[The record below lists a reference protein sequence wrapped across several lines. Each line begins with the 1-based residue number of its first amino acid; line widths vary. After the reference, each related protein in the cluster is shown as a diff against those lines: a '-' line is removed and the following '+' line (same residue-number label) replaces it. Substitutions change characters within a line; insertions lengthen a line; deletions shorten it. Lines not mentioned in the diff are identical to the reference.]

1 MATVA
6 RENIGLLNDK
16 ISITVDTTDY
26 LPAFDKKLKEHT
38 KNANIPGFRKG
49 MVPVGL
55 VKKMY
60 GQALFADE
68 VIRAVEGK
76 LYEYLREDNPEIF
89 AQPLPMQ
96 RAEQLQFDLANPGSY
111 TFDFEIGLKPPF
123 DLAPLA
129 SANITLHKV
138 DVTDAMVQEEIDR
151 MIVKGGKMT
160 EPETISDLENVI
172 NFTVTR
178 ADGSGEP
185 AETSLLLKYF
195 TASGQAA
202 LQGKSKGD
210 TVELS
215 LAASLEAE
223 RLGALRADLK
233 LADGEESNSFRFEIT
248 RIGLV
253 EKRELNEEFFNE
265 VFPGSSV
272 ATEAEFRTKL
282 KEEIQVAWDAQSRNQ
297 LHDQLYHYLIDH
309 TSIQLPETFLKKWL
323 ETSAEEKKTAE
334 QVEAEFPMFSSQ
346 LRWTLISDKIIQDNN
361 LQVSPEELKEGM
373 RADFMRY
380 LGGMSL
386 GGDMSWMDAYLD
398 RAMKDEKQVE
408 NTYRRMVIEKL
419 FAWAEQ
425 QIKPTEKVVTAEE
438 LQAMQHNHS
447 H

>member
-1 MATVA
+1 MATVV

-16 ISITVDTTDY
+16 LSVTVDTTDY

-38 KNANIPGFRKG
+38 KTANIPGFRKG

-76 LYEYLREDNPEIF
+76 LYEFLREENPEIF

-96 RAEQLQFDLANPGSY
+96 REDQIQFDLANPGSY

-123 DLAPLA
+123 DLAPLS

-202 LQGKSKGD
+202 LQGKAKGD
-210 TVELS
+210 AVELS

-223 RLGALRADLK
+223 RLGALRADLN
-233 LADGEESNSFRFEIT
+233 LAEGEESNSFRFEIT
-248 RIGLV
+248 RIGQV
-253 EKRELNEEFFNE
+253 EKRELDEAFFNE

-272 ATEAEFRTKL
+272 ATEGEFRTKL
-282 KEEIQVAWDAQSRNQ
+282 KEEIQLAWDAQSRNQ

-309 TSIQLPETFLKKWL
+309 TTIQLPETFLKKWL
-323 ETSAEEKKTAE
+323 ETSGEQKKSAEE
-334 QVEAEFPMFSSQ
+334 VEAEFPMFSNQ

-386 GGDMSWMDAYLD
+386 GGDMSCMDAYLE

-425 QIKPTEKVVTAEE
+425 QVKPAEKVVSAEE